1 MVKDDSILPNFWLF
15 RWENSYLCKQG
26 ISSISYVKHKN
37 KSQLKD
43 LNNILLCDWL
53 ILTYQPSH

>member
-15 RWENSYLCKQG
+15 RRETSYLCKQG

-43 LNNILLCDWL
+43 LNNMLLCD
-53 ILTYQPSH
+53 